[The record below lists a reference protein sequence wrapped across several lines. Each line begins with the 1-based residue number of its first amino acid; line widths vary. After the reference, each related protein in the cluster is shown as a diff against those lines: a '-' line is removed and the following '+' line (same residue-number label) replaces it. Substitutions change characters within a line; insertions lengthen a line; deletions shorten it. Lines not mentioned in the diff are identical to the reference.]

1 MTKFIF
7 TIHKFYME
15 LKAEPVVGENLL
27 GDRMHFWERMVWQQQ
42 ERKIELEQLYN
53 RTINFLTEN
62 NVSINYH

>member
-1 MTKFIF
+1 
-7 TIHKFYME
+7 ME

-27 GDRMHFWERMVWQQQ
+27 GDRMEFWERMVWQKQ

-53 RTINFLTEN
+53 RTVNFLTEN